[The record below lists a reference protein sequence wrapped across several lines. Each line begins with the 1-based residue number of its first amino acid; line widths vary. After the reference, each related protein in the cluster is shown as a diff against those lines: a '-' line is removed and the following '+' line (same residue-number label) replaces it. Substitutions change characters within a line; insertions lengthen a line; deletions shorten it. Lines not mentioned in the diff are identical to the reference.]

1 MFCLKAHMHFL
12 FLWSDLQPDRILLAG
27 RTCMDEREIIQKT
40 LDDHPDLDPAL
51 RSLLEDKLDPSP
63 LVPKD
68 EDDDQI
74 LILCGYWPS
83 IINGSKLVFCAEC
96 KTRCCIAPSTQEKL
110 KGQTAKIRMLCV
122 ACFEKDPP
130 EEAAEMLKLLKAAQ
144 KKGESKGAKEA
155 KARPINPFLS
165 H

>member
-1 MFCLKAHMHFL
+1 
-12 FLWSDLQPDRILLAG
+12 
-27 RTCMDEREIIQKT
+27 MDEREIIQKT
-40 LDDHPDLDPAL
+40 LDDNPDLDPAL
-51 RSLLEDKLDPSP
+51 RTLLEDKLDPAP

-68 EDDDQI
+68 EDDDEI

-83 IINGSKLVFCAEC
+83 VINGSKLVFCAEC

-122 ACFEKDPP
+122 ACFEKNPP
-130 EEAAEMLKLLKAAQ
+130 EEAADMLKLLKAAQ
-144 KKGESKGAKEA
+144 KKGATKDAK
-155 KARPINPFLS
+155 PWSINPFQS